1 MVYIWLMKRNRT
13 NIYLDEDQQRLLKHL
28 AVDQKRPVAE
38 LVREAINGFW
48 VPRVRRNKTW
58 AKRFSYLIDSV
69 HSRIP
74 KDISAQEIEA
84 DIKEETRRRAR
95 GKLG

>member
-1 MVYIWLMKRNRT
+1 MRRNRT

-48 VPRVRRNKTW
+48 IPRVRRNKTW

-69 HSRIP
+69 QTRIP
-74 KDISAQEIEA
+74 KSITFEEIEA
-84 DIKEETRRRAR
+84 DVAEESRKRAR
-95 GKLG
+95 RKLG

>member
-1 MVYIWLMKRNRT
+1 MKRNRT

-48 VPRVRRNKTW
+48 VPRVRRSKTW

-69 HSRIP
+69 QSRIP
-74 KDISAQEIEA
+74 DDLSAQEIEA
-84 DIKEETRRRAR
+84 DIKEETRRRVR
-95 GKLG
+95 RKLG